1 MADIEQRV
9 DSLEKEFIQW
19 KLDLNKFMGKIEKDL
34 VEIKACV
41 TNSSSTDDL
50 KNDIIKKDVN
60 SNTNRIMK
68 LEEIVSKICWGI
80 VFAVIGLAGGAIVYY
95 IKVGI

>member
-1 MADIEQRV
+1 
-9 DSLEKEFIQW
+9 
-19 KLDLNKFMGKIEKDL
+19 
-34 VEIKACV
+34 
-41 TNSSSTDDL
+41 
-50 KNDIIKKDVN
+50 
-60 SNTNRIMK
+60 MK